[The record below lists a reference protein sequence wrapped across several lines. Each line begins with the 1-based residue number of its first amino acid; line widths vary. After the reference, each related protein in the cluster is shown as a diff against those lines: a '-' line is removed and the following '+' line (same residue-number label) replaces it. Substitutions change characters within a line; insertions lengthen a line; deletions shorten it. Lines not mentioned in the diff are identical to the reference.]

1 VTARAVGLSV
11 LGNVLAAR
19 GSEPAADISIAGDC
33 LFNDN
38 RCELRGNT
46 GRIAV
51 SLETRTAIVNANRV
65 VGGEASVLLQ
75 TNAKLVTVLG
85 NITTGA
91 IVAGGPSPST
101 WIPLGAPW
109 DALNVRA

>member
-1 VTARAVGLSV
+1 M
-11 LGNVLAAR
+11 
-19 GSEPAADISIAGDC
+19 DISTAGDC

-38 RCELRGNT
+38 RCELRGTT
-46 GRIAV
+46 GRVAV
-51 SLETRTAIVNANRV
+51 SLQSRTAIVNANRV

-75 TNAKLVTVLG
+75 TDPKRVTVLG

-91 IVAGGPSPST
+91 IIAGASA
-101 WIPLGAPW
+101 LGAPW